1 MLIGFRL
8 RNFRSFLGDQ
18 ALSYI
23 TSHDRTHESTHC
35 IATGIKAI
43 PRLSRSALVFG
54 PNASGKSN
62 LLAALATLRDLV
74 LNSTS
79 LTDARFAALY
89 TPFQLGPSRVLPTE
103 FEIDVLFDQI
113 RYRYAISFNAQ
124 RILSERLLVYR
135 TGKSQ
140 RWFERRFSSA
150 DQTEVWESFSPSF
163 QGPREVWRKA
173 TRPKALFL
181 TTAAQ
186 LNSELLLPL
195 FGWFE
200 HCLTIVFPRD
210 IADLTHVAKLIEDPQ
225 FKARALRLLHSADI
239 PIDDLRISDRDL
251 VSPDMSTPV
260 FEHSSSHGR
269 GSARTMIEFLHSQHG
284 GYPVWLHASYEAAG
298 AHRLLGLLGPMLS
311 TIDNGKLLAIDEFD
325 TSLHPLL
332 SRFVIG
338 FINQSAASS
347 RSSQL
352 LLTSHN
358 TTLMDLDILR
368 RDEIW
373 LVERDAASASVLS
386 PLLRSSPRKHEMVA
400 KGYLR
405 GRYGAVPNI
414 KKDVGAVLAVA
425 PAKTKKAASKN
436 GGVLPVYHIA
446 HER

>member
-43 PRLSRSALVFG
+43 PRLSRSALIFG

-62 LLAALATLRDLV
+62 LLAALSTLRDLV

-89 TPFQLGPSRVLPTE
+89 TPFQLGPSRLQPTE
-103 FEIDVLFDQI
+103 FEIDVLHNRI
-113 RYRYAISFNAQ
+113 RYRYSISYNAQ
-124 RILSERLLVYR
+124 RVISEQLLVYR

-140 RWFERRFSSA
+140 RWFERRFSNTDQA
-150 DQTEVWESFSPSF
+150 DAWETFSPNF
-163 QGPREVWRKA
+163 HGPREVWRKA

-195 FGWFE
+195 FHWFE
-200 HCLTIVFPRD
+200 HCLSIVFPQD
-210 IADLTHVAKLIEDPQ
+210 VADLSSLAKLIQDPQ

-239 PIDDLRISDRDL
+239 PIDDLRISERDH
-251 VSPDMSTPV
+251 VSAD
-260 FEHSSSHGR
+260 SSASKIQENAHVSRGGGR
-269 GSARTMIEFLHSQHG
+269 PQIEFLHSQGG
-284 GYPVWLHASYEAAG
+284 GYPIWLDAAYEAAG
-298 AHRLLGLLGPMLS
+298 THRLLGLLGPLLA

-332 SRFVIG
+332 ARFVIG
-338 FINQSAASS
+338 IINQSAANS
-347 RSSQL
+347 RSAQL

-373 LVERDAASASVLS
+373 LVELDAMSTSLLS

-414 KKDVGAVLAVA
+414 KNDVSALAAA
-425 PAKTKKAASKN
+425 PAKAKKSGAKTGS
-436 GGVLPVYHIA
+436 GPPVYHSAIA
-446 HER
+446 VD